1 MKLRQETRRRARAL
15 QLLYAMDGD
24 TPPAFRNA
32 AAGLARLTGLEAGV
46 TDEAEQ
52 LAEAV
57 LAHREELDRQ
67 VSGAADNWRIERVAI
82 IERNILRLGIHELM
96 VGVLPA
102 KVVIDE
108 SLWLAHRFAGPK
120 APPFINGVLDRVA
133 RDLGRL

>member
-1 MKLRQETRRRARAL
+1 MLRQETRRRARAL
-15 QLLYAMDGD
+15 QLLYAMDSEGA
-24 TPPAFRNA
+24 PAFPHA
-32 AAGLARLTGLEAGV
+32 AAGLARLTGLEPGV

-57 LAHREELDRQ
+57 LAHRDELDRQ
-67 VSGAADNWRIERVAI
+67 VSGASDNWRLERVAI

-96 VGVLPA
+96 TGALPA

>member
-1 MKLRQETRRRARAL
+1 MTLRPETRRRARAL
-15 QLLYAMDGD
+15 QLLYSLDGAAAPD
-24 TPPAFRNA
+24 LGSA
-32 AAGLARLTGLEAGV
+32 AAGLARLTGPEPGV
-46 TDEAEQ
+46 TEEAMA
-52 LAEAV
+52 LAGAV
-57 LAHREELDRQ
+57 MAHRDDLDRQ
-67 VSGAADNWRIERVAI
+67 VSGAADNWRLERVAI

-96 VGVLPA
+96 AGVLPA

>member
-1 MKLRQETRRRARAL
+1 MMLRQETRRRARAL
-15 QLLYAMDGD
+15 QLLYALDGARTTD
-24 TPPAFRNA
+24 VGDA
-32 AAGLARLTGLEAGV
+32 AAGLARLTGPEPGV
-46 TDEAEQ
+46 TDEARD

-57 LAHREELDRQ
+57 LAHRDDLDRQ
-67 VSGAADNWRIERVAI
+67 VSGAAENWRIERVAI
-82 IERNILRLGIHELM
+82 IEHNMLRLGIHELM
-96 VGVLPA
+96 AGLLPA